1 MKKLIILGLF
11 LVFVT
16 AGCSLTGNG
25 SVATK
30 VSLEEAKIIVA
41 DFINDNLMQP
51 GSKVSIKEVVEEET
65 LYRVIVNMPGDQE
78 IISYL
83 TKDGKRFFP
92 QAMDIEELKKE
103 ALEKQAAEPA
113 APSVTAADLDKTE
126 KPTVELFVMSHCP
139 YGTQI
144 EKGIL
149 PVVKTLGDKINFEL
163 KFCNYVMHGKKE
175 IDEQLNQ
182 YCIQKNEPEKFLG
195 YLECFLEA
203 DDGDGCL
210 IKSRINVA
218 KLRTCVSSTDKQ
230 YKITEMFD
238 DKSTWSGGRYPKF
251 MVNDDDNKKYGIAG
265 SPGLVINGQKL
276 QSGRDSATLLKNIC
290 AGFDNPP
297 TECNETLS
305 SASPSPGFG
314 FGTTGGDA
322 TGDCGS

>member
-1 MKKLIILGLF
+1 MKKLVILGLF

-16 AGCSLTGNG
+16 TGCSLSGNKPG
-25 SVATK
+25 ATK

-41 DFINDNLMQP
+41 DFINNNLMQK
-51 GSKVSIKEVVEEET
+51 GSEVSIKEVVEEET
-65 LYRVIVNMPGDQE
+65 LYKVVVNMPGDQE

-92 QAMDIEELKKE
+92 QAMEIEELKKE
-103 ALEKQAAEPA
+103 AQEKQASEPA
-113 APSVTAADLDKTE
+113 APAVTAADLDKNE

-149 PVVKTLGDKINFEL
+149 PVVKKLGDKIDFEL
-163 KFCNYVMHGKKE
+163 KFCNYVMHGQKE

-182 YCIQKNEPEKFLG
+182 YCIQKNEPEKFLS

-203 DDGDGCL
+203 DDGEGCL
-210 IKSRINVA
+210 IKSKINVSS
-218 KLRTCVSSTDKQ
+218 LRTCVSSTDKQ
-230 YKITEMFD
+230 YKVTEMFD

-251 MVNDDDNKKYGIAG
+251 LVNDDDNKKYGIAG
-265 SPGLVINGQKL
+265 SPGLVINGKKL

-290 AGFDNPP
+290 AGFENPP
-297 TECNETLS
+297 AECEEILS

-322 TGDCGS
+322 TGGCE